1 MIFRTHRSTGI
12 PAGLEPG
19 SVTLQGLNAA
29 GVVTLDTSLPN
40 GADSAN
46 LVIRTK
52 TGNNVLLDT
61 GAQSVGTTGNIVFQ
75 GATIGSY
82 EIGGAVSFDSTPILH
97 NLGLCCFQAD
107 LTASS
112 AAMSAPVAT
121 FSFEG
126 ASTYDLTQFFG
137 FSAGLPAGQ
146 LDGSTGLMSWLA
158 TNNNNGSAG
167 PFADFGYVLGGRED
181 ITTDPATLLTTFAA
195 PVRNVVLEINDSDT
209 GINAGVQR
217 TQDETTVTA
226 DLDGTPAVLSAE
238 VVVGNPSILASPGQS
253 IVITATESGQSPT
266 TTAVRVTIAEP
277 VDSVLVSTAD
287 VFPSTDSVS
296 YGIGVRFISAECGD
310 PALAS

>member
-52 TGNNVLLDT
+52 TGNNVILDT

-75 GATIGSY
+75 GATIGTY
-82 EIGGAVSFDSTPILH
+82 EIGGTVSFDSTPILN
-97 NLGLCCFQAD
+97 NLGLCCFQAE

-112 AAMSAPVAT
+112 AAMTAPVT
-121 FSFEG
+121 ILSFEG

-146 LDGSTGLMSWLA
+146 LNGSTGIMSWVA

-167 PFADFGYVLGGRED
+167 PFNDFGYILGGRED
-181 ITTDPATLLTTFAA
+181 LTTDPATLLTTFAA
-195 PVRNVVLEINDSDT
+195 PVRNVVLEINDSDM
-209 GINAGVQR
+209 GLSGGAPA

-226 DLDGTPAVLSAE
+226 DLDGTPAVLSAT
-238 VVVGNPSILASPGQS
+238 VIAGSPSIVASPGQAV
-253 IVITATESGQSPT
+253 VITGTQTSQTPT
-266 TTAVRVTIAEP
+266 NTIARVVIAEP
-277 VDSVLVSTAD
+277 IDSILISTAD
-287 VFPSTDSVS
+287 VLQSADSTSFGV
-296 YGIGVRFISAECGD
+296 GVRFISAECGD

>member
-112 AAMSAPVAT
+112 AAMTAPVT
-121 FSFEG
+121 ILSFEG

-146 LDGSTGLMSWLA
+146 RNGSTGIMSWVA

-167 PFADFGYVLGGRED
+167 PFNDFGYILGGRED
-181 ITTDPATLLTTFAA
+181 LTTDPATLLTTFAT
-195 PVRNVVLEINDSDT
+195 PVRNVVLEINDSDM
-209 GINAGVQR
+209 GLSGGAPA

-226 DLDGTPAVLSAE
+226 NLGNTPAVLSAT
-238 VVVGNPSILASPGQS
+238 VIAGSPSIVASPGQAV
-253 IVITATESGQSPT
+253 VITGTQTGQTPT
-266 TTAVRVTIAEP
+266 NTIARVVIAEP
-277 VDSVLVSTAD
+277 IDSILISTAD
-287 VFPSTDSVS
+287 VLQSADSTSFGV
-296 YGIGVRFISAECGD
+296 GVRFISAECGD